1 MSGGLSELFRKK
13 DEDFGNPKF
22 FTILKKAFERSS
34 MMSTDI
40 LVPDGEKPE
49 GVKEN
54 GLATGHSY
62 SITKVCQAQT
72 DLGT

>member
-34 MMSTDI
+34 MMTAS
-40 LVPDGEKPE
+40 LHVPEEQLEGETELQNQKA
-49 GVKEN
+49 
-54 GLATGHSY
+54 L
-62 SITKVCQAQT
+62 
-72 DLGT
+72 